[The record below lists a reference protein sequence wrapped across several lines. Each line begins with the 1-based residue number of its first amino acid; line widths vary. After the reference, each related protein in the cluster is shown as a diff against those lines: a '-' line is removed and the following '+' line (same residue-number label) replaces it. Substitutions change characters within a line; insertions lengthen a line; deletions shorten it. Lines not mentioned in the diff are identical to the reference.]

1 MVAKI
6 ILCTKDQEFTLHWP
20 CLISHFSKTPMV
32 CDLSRVRGHNDGHE
46 PLSEHSEV
54 RLTWS
59 MERVTRHVTRTQCRE
74 NKNATKHH
82 KHEICIYHRPL
93 TIKRLPQNSFKIK
106 PSQHKTIGVPN
117 DIQHIMLVTSS
128 IVCLKLNFIN
138 KKVQFF
144 SQYCHTAILVLNR
157 SGIMRFNSW
166 NLEQGVPCHYNSY
179 NYQTDWQQ
187 VPTFIRFLHRT
198 IKLSGCM
205 WGIMGPGIPVSNK
218 FVKCHHPS
226 SW

>member
-1 MVAKI
+1 MEHGTCV
-6 ILCTKDQEFTLHWP
+6 T
-20 CLISHFSKTPMV
+20 
-32 CDLSRVRGHNDGHE
+32 SRVPSAGK
-46 PLSEHSEV
+46 
-54 RLTWS
+54 T
-59 MERVTRHVTRTQCRE
+59 
-74 NKNATKHH
+74 KNATKHH

-117 DIQHIMLVTSS
+117 DIQHKMLVTTS
-128 IVCLKLNFIN
+128 IVCLKLTFIN

-179 NYQTDWQQ
+179 NYQPDWQQ
-187 VPTFIRFLHRT
+187 VPNIHSILAPHYKAFRLHVGYNGTRNT
-198 IKLSGCM
+198 GQ
-205 WGIMGPGIPVSNK
+205 
-218 FVKCHHPS
+218 
-226 SW
+226 